1 MMGTNMRANN
11 PNLDDAREFSRDD
24 PRRALDIE
32 NRYIAENPSDSHGYF
47 SRHLTWAQ
55 LGAYDKALADCSKA
69 IDMLPKTLRYL
80 ARSEIHRA
88 LGNHAEALADLNRA
102 HDMDR
107 DEWLHSFG
115 PHVRADTLARLGRL
129 DEALAD
135 AALLPEDHWMPAH
148 DGLPGG
154 DKRQFIAEIRRR
166 AAARNGRP

>member
-32 NRYIAENPSDSHGYF
+32 NRYI
-47 SRHLTWAQ
+47 
-55 LGAYDKALADCSKA
+55 
-69 IDMLPKTLRYL
+69 
-80 ARSEIHRA
+80 
-88 LGNHAEALADLNRA
+88 
-102 HDMDR
+102 DR